1 MTGVATASPTSSM
14 SGLRPPE
21 TKIPLAVLGVQPM
34 KQNEGD
40 PEKLEKLQRWRH
52 ALSLLAL
59 SQSYTKALLEHEH
72 AVWGLGSPLKYPN

>member
-1 MTGVATASPTSSM
+1 M